1 MPPPRKIEYF
11 SDQLQV
17 SPLGREVLAQVRK
30 HSNEVMYLVNQ
41 NRPTMVCWQRNHG
54 PKFIK
59 SIVDSGFEEDQEFVR
74 EVNGITLEM
83 LMLNMAEVLQ
93 DNGSIELKQAIGQN
107 AAMALKIA
115 RETRSLRQLISRIN
129 GAQTVEK
136 YG

>member
-30 HSNEVMYLVNQ
+30 HSKEVMYLVNQ

-59 SIVDSGFEEDQEFVR
+59 SIVDSGFEEDMEFIR

>member
-1 MPPPRKIEYF
+1 MPPQRKIEYF

-30 HSNEVMYLVNQ
+30 HSEEVMYLVNQ

-59 SIVDSGFEEDQEFVR
+59 SIVDSGFEQDMEFIR
-74 EVNGITLEM
+74 EVNGVTLEM

-107 AAMALKIA
+107 AVMALKIA
-115 RETRSLRQLISRIN
+115 RETRSLRELISRIN
-129 GAQTVEK
+129 GTQIVEN

>member
-1 MPPPRKIEYF
+1 MQIRKIEYF

-30 HSNEVMYLVNQ
+30 HSKEVMYLVNQ
-41 NRPTMVCWQRNHG
+41 NRPTMVCWQRNQG

-59 SIVDSGFEEDQEFVR
+59 SIVDSGFEEDIEFIR
-74 EVNGITLEM
+74 EVNGVTLEM

-93 DNGSIELKQAIGQN
+93 DNGSTELKQAIGNN
-107 AAMALKIA
+107 AAMALMIA

-129 GAQTVEK
+129 GAQTVEN